1 MFIYILAHD
10 CEYKEDLED
19 MICVV
24 STDFQKVLD
33 YLTVDRVTYLND
45 YEIFICKDGNI
56 DESGSIYLNTDIN
69 NYLRKYP
76 PAILWENKDV
86 LNELISMTDIW
97 CKSIKAQLEEK
108 KRKQEEEKRKKQED
122 KDRALY
128 EKLKAKFENQ

>member
-1 MFIYILAHD
+1 MLIYILAHD

-19 MICVV
+19 MVCVV
-24 STDFQKVLD
+24 STDFQHVLD
-33 YLTVDRVTYLND
+33 YLTVDRVTYLSD

-56 DESGSIYLNTDIN
+56 DESGSIFLNTDIN

-76 PAILWENKDV
+76 PAILWENKET
-86 LNELISMTDIW
+86 LNELISMTDAW
-97 CKSIKAQLEEK
+97 CEKIKLQLEEK
-108 KRKQEEEKRKKQED
+108 KRRQAEERNRKQEE

>member
-24 STDFQKVLD
+24 STDFQHVLD
-33 YLTVDRVTYLND
+33 YLTVDRVTYLSD

-76 PAILWENKDV
+76 PAVLWESKET

-97 CKSIKAQLEEK
+97 CENIKVQLEEK
-108 KRKQEEEKRKKQED
+108 KRKQAEEKNRKQEE

-128 EKLKAKFENQ
+128 EKLKARFENQ

>member
-1 MFIYILAHD
+1 MLIYILAYD

-24 STDFQKVLD
+24 STDFQHVLD
-33 YLTVDRVTYLND
+33 YLTVDRVTYLSN

-76 PAILWENKDV
+76 PAVLLESKKT

-97 CKSIKAQLEEK
+97 CENIEVQLEEK
-108 KRKQEEEKRKKQED
+108 KRKQAEEKNRKQEQ

-128 EKLKAKFENQ
+128 EKLKARFENQ

>member
-19 MICVV
+19 MVCVV
-24 STDFQKVLD
+24 STDFQNVLD
-33 YLTVDRVTYLND
+33 YLTVDRAMYLGD
-45 YEIFICKDGNI
+45 YEIFVCKDGNM
-56 DESGSIYLNTDIN
+56 DESGSIYLNMNIS

-76 PAILWENKDV
+76 PTVLYENKET

-97 CKSIKAQLEEK
+97 CKNIKTQLEEK
-108 KRKQEEEKRKKQED
+108 KRRQEEEKKKQQEE

-128 EKLKAKFENQ
+128 EKLKAKFES

>member
-19 MICVV
+19 MVCVV

-33 YLTVDRVTYLND
+33 YLTVDRVTYLSD

-76 PAILWENKDV
+76 PAILWENKEV
-86 LNELISMTDIW
+86 LNELISMTDVW
-97 CKSIKAQLEEK
+97 CKNIKVQLEEK
-108 KRKQEEEKRKKQED
+108 KCKQEEEKKKKQED

-128 EKLKAKFENQ
+128 EKLKARFENQ

>member
-19 MICVV
+19 MVCVV

-86 LNELISMTDIW
+86 FHAKIVQVHFGT
-97 CKSIKAQLEEK
+97 
-108 KRKQEEEKRKKQED
+108 RKI
-122 KDRALY
+122 A
-128 EKLKAKFENQ
+128 